1 MAPAEQPLLKLEGLS
16 FSYPGKAQ
24 KVLQGINLTLQPGE
38 ALLVTGPTGCGKS
51 TLLKT
56 INGIIPLESSGL
68 MEGVV
73 RLQGIATNESTLAEL
88 APKVGLV
95 FQSPDDQLFCG
106 SVYDEVAF
114 GPQMLGLGQKEVED
128 RVNEALQMV
137 GLKDKAGGQPFRLS
151 GGQKQRLAIACQL
164 AMHPLVLALDEP
176 ISQLDPKGCFE
187 VMTVLAGLRERGL
200 AIVLVE
206 HRLTDALKLATRVAL
221 MDRGRIVAACTA
233 EELDRHTDLLA
244 ELGLKIPDQI
254 MERQFLAG
262 LPAARCLHAG
272 IDNVKAGKKVH
283 DEPRNPRDLV
293 RLENVSFTYD
303 RAKRPALDNISLS
316 IRRNETLAVVGAN
329 GSGKSTLLGILAGQL
344 QPAQGNV
351 TRRPA
356 HPGFKS
362 KDKDRPRTAL
372 LFQNP
377 DLLLIESSLAR
388 QLTPP
393 GKNSKKQK
401 DQALASARELARRM
415 GLEKWLPSPPW
426 ALSKGQRLRAALG
439 SLLSS
444 DPDLLLLDEP
454 TTGQNQLNIHRLL
467 AEVLGQPG
475 LKAVVIC
482 SHDLECVYRFAH
494 RVAVLD
500 RGRLVEQGPVE
511 EVIPKLVCRTD
522 FCPTPPLAVE
532 LSRRL
537 KLDPPL
543 PTMDSLFT
551 FLSES
556 EGAGS

>member
-1 MAPAEQPLLKLEGLS
+1 
-16 FSYPGKAQ
+16 
-24 KVLQGINLTLQPGE
+24 
-38 ALLVTGPTGCGKS
+38 
-51 TLLKT
+51 
-56 INGIIPLESSGL
+56 
-68 MEGVV
+68 
-73 RLQGIATNESTLAEL
+73 
-88 APKVGLV
+88 
-95 FQSPDDQLFCG
+95 
-106 SVYDEVAF
+106 
-114 GPQMLGLGQKEVED
+114 MLGLEQKEVEA

-187 VMTVLAGLRERGL
+187 VMAVLAGLRERGL

-206 HRLTDALKLATRVAL
+206 HRLTDALKLATRVVL
-221 MDRGRIVAACTA
+221 MDRGRIVAACAA
-233 EELDRHTDLLA
+233 EELDRHVDLLA
-244 ELGLKIPDQI
+244 TLGLKIPDQI
-254 MERQFLAG
+254 VERQFRAG
-262 LPAARCLHAG
+262 LPAARCLQAG

-283 DEPRNPRDLV
+283 DDTRNPRDLL

-303 RAKRPALDNISLS
+303 RAERPALDNISLS

-329 GSGKSTLLGILAGQL
+329 GSGKSTLLGVLAGQL
-344 QPAQGNV
+344 QPARGSM
-351 TRRPA
+351 TRLSGPPRLQIQRQQ
-356 HPGFKS
+356 PG
-362 KDKDRPRTAL
+362 KDLAA
-372 LFQNP
+372 FSNP

-388 QLTPP
+388 QLSPP
-393 GKNSKKQK
+393 GINQKKQK
-401 DQALASARELARRM
+401 DRALASARELARRM
-415 GLEKWLPSPPW
+415 GLEDWLSSPPW

-444 DPDLLLLDEP
+444 DPELLLLDEP

-500 RGRLVEQGPVE
+500 RGRLVELGPVE

-522 FCPTPPLAVE
+522 FCPTPPLAVD

-537 KLDPPL
+537 NLDPPL
-543 PTMDSLFT
+543 PTMDSLLA
-551 FLSES
+551 FLAES